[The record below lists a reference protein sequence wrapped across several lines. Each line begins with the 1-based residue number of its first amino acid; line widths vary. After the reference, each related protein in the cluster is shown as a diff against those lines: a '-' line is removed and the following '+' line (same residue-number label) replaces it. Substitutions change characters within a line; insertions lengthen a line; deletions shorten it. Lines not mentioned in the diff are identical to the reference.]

1 MFERVDV
8 PTPFPS
14 NSVNS
19 YIAGNTVVDPG
30 PATMNAWNRL
40 YDALDG
46 RDKEPAD
53 VEQVVVTHPH
63 IDHFGQAARFQERG
77 ATVIAARRAA
87 PVLGHFQRFYADS
100 QSYLREV
107 FVTNGMDRR
116 LATDAV
122 SSLSEYAEYA
132 LNVSVDRTI
141 TSGETLNVDGRP
153 VRVDVTNGHSTG
165 ELLLR
170 YTHEGR
176 RHALVG
182 DHVLPEITPNP
193 VLQKPRPD
201 GNRRRN
207 QVLTY
212 NRSLERLRG
221 SVFERLHP
229 GHGAPITA
237 VEDRIASI
245 LAFQRERSRTV
256 RKLASEP
263 VTAYRV
269 VQSMFGDVDT
279 GNLYPAMSEAIG
291 HLRALELA
299 SELES
304 TRRDNVV
311 RYRPA

>member
-30 PATMNAWNRL
+30 PATTNAWNRL

-116 LATDAV
+116 LATNAV

-132 LNVSVDRTI
+132 LDVSVDRTI
-141 TSGETLNVDGRP
+141 TSGNSFWGTPTRAAD
-153 VRVDVTNGHSTG
+153 THSLAT
-165 ELLLR
+165 
-170 YTHEGR
+170 TCCPKSR
-176 RHALVG
+176 R
-182 DHVLPEITPNP
+182 TPC
-193 VLQKPRPD
+193 
-201 GNRRRN
+201 
-207 QVLTY
+207 
-212 NRSLERLRG
+212 S
-221 SVFERLHP
+221 
-229 GHGAPITA
+229 
-237 VEDRIASI
+237 
-245 LAFQRERSRTV
+245 RSRV
-256 RKLASEP
+256 R
-263 VTAYRV
+263 T
-269 VQSMFGDVDT
+269 
-279 GNLYPAMSEAIG
+279 AIG
-291 HLRALELA
+291 AAIR
-299 SELES
+299 S
-304 TRRDNVV
+304 
-311 RYRPA
+311 